1 MSGHADATPR
11 IHESMHFYE
20 IVEQWD
26 ALVTENQQLRD
37 ALEGW
42 LLFVMEYVGDP
53 EASAHIA
60 ANKELAILTT
70 EPRAALDG
78 TPSED
83 PPIEDLPDPSHDDVR
98 GRAPSFNLFRKPSED
113 T

>member
-26 ALVTENQQLRD
+26 ALVAENQQLRD
-37 ALEGW
+37 ALAALVRWWDLGD
-42 LLFVMEYVGDP
+42 GDP
-53 EASAHIA
+53 DDQFEAA
-60 ANKELAILTT
+60 
-70 EPRAALDG
+70 RAALRG

-83 PPIEDLPDPSHDDVR
+83 
-98 GRAPSFNLFRKPSED
+98 